1 MKFFTTVHTDIGI
14 KKNTN
19 QDSALII
26 EANSDLG
33 NILLTV
39 ICDGMGGLAKGE
51 VASSTVIASFSR
63 WFEKDLE
70 DLLAEQLDT
79 PRFEEQLF
87 STWKRIIYDCNARI
101 SSYARSNGVS
111 MGTTLNAI
119 LYLQNRYYIVNVGDS
134 RAYRITDKLYQLTK
148 DQTFIQREMD
158 MGRMT
163 AEEAQ
168 VSPQRNV
175 LLQCVGASDYI
186 EPDFFSGNYSGNEVF
201 MQCSDGFRHVITQEE
216 IYQHLCPAALVNEQA
231 MMDNAVYLT
240 ELNKYRREQDN
251 ITVILVKMG

>member
-1 MKFFTTVHTDIGI
+1 MRFITAVHTDIGI

-33 NILLTV
+33 TILLTV

-51 VASSTVIASFSR
+51 VASSTVIAAFSR
-63 WFEKDLE
+63 WFERELV
-70 DLLAEQLDT
+70 DLLPELNDSY
-79 PRFEEQLF
+79 RFEELLF
-87 STWKRIIYDCNARI
+87 SEWKRIIYNCNAKI
-101 SSYARSNGVS
+101 SSYAHSIGAS
-111 MGTTLNAI
+111 MGTTLNAV
-119 LYLQNRYYIVNVGDS
+119 LFLQGRYYIVNVGDS
-134 RAYRITDKLYQLTK
+134 RAYRITDSLVQLTK

-163 AEEAQ
+163 PEEAR

-186 EPDFFSGNYSGNEVF
+186 EPDFVTGDFGPDEVF
-201 MQCSDGFRHVITQEE
+201 MQCSDGFRHIVTPEE
-216 IYQHLCPAALVNEQA
+216 IYQCLCPQNLVSEQA
-231 MMDNAVYLT
+231 MIDNAVYLT
-240 ELNKYRREQDN
+240 DLNKYRREQDN
-251 ITVILVKMG
+251 ITVILVKTE